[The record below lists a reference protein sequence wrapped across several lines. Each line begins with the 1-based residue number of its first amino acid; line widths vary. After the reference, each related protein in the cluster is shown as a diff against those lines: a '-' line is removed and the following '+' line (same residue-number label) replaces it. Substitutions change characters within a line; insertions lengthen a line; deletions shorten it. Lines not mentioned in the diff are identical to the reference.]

1 MKDFLRAIFASL
13 STATSPQALP
23 EPGSKVNYAPNGYVT
38 KTDGVVVAAD
48 PSRGVLV
55 DWPRGGSDWL
65 PLGDLSLISG

>member
-1 MKDFLRAIFASL
+1 MKQIFKMLFPAFFAPV
-13 STATSPQALP
+13 TLP
-23 EPGSKVNYAPNGYVT
+23 TPGAKVNYAPNGYVT

-65 PLGDLSLISG
+65 PVGDLSLISG